1 MSENTETKKYF
12 TLSNSND
19 VQITS
24 RTDLD
29 LIKRK
34 DATVW
39 VMNHIFLNPDEHD
52 PHEISLLMKQVL
64 AYVQESGKKVWPLD
78 PIAIKYF
85 EKHPEL
91 NDIWYHHP
99 FTK

>member
-19 VQITS
+19 GQITS

-39 VMNHIFLNPDEHD
+39 VMNHIFL
-52 PHEISLLMKQVL
+52 I
-64 AYVQESGKKVWPLD
+64 
-78 PIAIKYF
+78 
-85 EKHPEL
+85 
-91 NDIWYHHP
+91 
-99 FTK
+99 

>member
-1 MSENTETKKYF
+1 MSETKKYF

-19 VQITS
+19 DQITS

-29 LIKRK
+29 
-34 DATVW
+34 
-39 VMNHIFLNPDEHD
+39 IFINPDEHD
-52 PHEISLLMKQVL
+52 PHEISLLMKQVI

-91 NDIWYHHP
+91 NNIWYHRP